1 MPKTHALI
9 ILKETNP
16 RKMDDTTKCYQDL
29 FEHTLHLLN
38 DHSLPAELVAGSLMA
53 IAQRL
58 YKTALSEE
66 EYETMMRIA
75 LEADVRP
82 YDFKK
87 IRLN

>member
-1 MPKTHALI
+1 
-9 ILKETNP
+9 
-16 RKMDDTTKCYQDL
+16 MDDHTTCYQEL

-58 YKTALSEE
+58 YKTALSEQ

-87 IRLN
+87 IRLH